1 MPSLRSKK
9 HRSTADQVN
18 AVDSLIDSMNLM
30 DVSEESPDVEAFAN
44 NKILNPAT
52 QHMYRVLTHRALHP
66 NQPIPVVDTDLSDH
80 LNVPPKLKA
89 SAAPAVATIKAL
101 FPLEHVA
108 KASKEQFFNR
118 VKNITS
124 NVTNVDAPTVDDLV
138 IGSPDNG
145 QAANDASRL
154 VEVGTMT
161 PAEDFGELLRRGEKF
176 STLCAQIQAV
186 IGNLVLKAV
195 HVPTQ
200 KVAMAIMVY
209 REEAR
214 LIGAWRYNEWIVE
227 FKRMLVERRKLDVW
241 HNVVVKERLGLI
253 TALDAETSTVGEEE
267 AQSFYR
273 LAGGGG
279 MGEKVW
285 DNEEDDIDDLIGNM

>member
-9 HRSTADQVN
+9 TEPSAEQID

-30 DVSEESPDVEAFAN
+30 DVSVDLPDVEAFAN

-52 QHMYRVLTHRALHP
+52 QHMYRVLTHRALYP
-66 NQPIPVVDTDLSDH
+66 DQAIPMVESDLNTH
-80 LNVPPKLKA
+80 LEVPAKLRA
-89 SAAPAVATIKAL
+89 SAAPAVAQLKTLFAL
-101 FPLEHVA
+101 ERIVKP
-108 KASKEQFFNR
+108 SKEQFFDK

-124 NVTNVDAPTVDDLV
+124 SIKPEDGDNPHPSSLTTPDAPG
-138 IGSPDNG
+138 IEE
-145 QAANDASRL
+145 SRL

-186 IGNLVLKAV
+186 IADLVLKSV
-195 HVPTQ
+195 RVPTQ

-214 LIGAWRYNEWIVE
+214 LIGAWRYNEWITE
-227 FKRMLVERRKLDVW
+227 FKRLLLARHKLHVW
-241 HNVVVKERLGLI
+241 QEVVVKERLGLI
-253 TALDAETSTVGEEE
+253 TTDDSETSTVSKQE
-267 AQSFYR
+267 AQDFYGVPGV
-273 LAGGGG
+273 GGQLIGNDDDGG
-279 MGEKVW
+279 
-285 DNEEDDIDDLIGNM
+285 DDDIDDLIGNM